1 MPAMS
6 QIERAFC
13 KTALWRGGT
22 GQAVLGSLPLDR
34 LGHDVLEIG
43 SGSGDIAARLRQANP
58 DLAITATDFDPV
70 MVRTA
75 ARRLGAF
82 GNVTVRGADATD
94 LPFAD
99 DSFDSVLSCLMLH
112 HVVEWEKAI
121 AEIARVLR
129 PGGVFTGYD
138 LTRTPVATAIHR
150 LDRSPFRLVNPAEL
164 DEVCARHG
172 LAMQTRTRLAGQ
184 VMQFTSD

>member
-13 KTALWRGGT
+13 KTALWRTGT
-22 GQAVLGSLPLDR
+22 GQAVLGSLPVDR
-34 LGHDVLEIG
+34 LGREVLEIG

-58 DLAITATDFDPV
+58 DLAITATDFDPA
-70 MVRTA
+70 MVRAA
-75 ARRLGAF
+75 ARRLQAF
-82 GNVTVRGADATD
+82 PDVTVRAADATD

-99 DSFDSVLSCLMLH
+99 DSFDSVVSCLMLH
-112 HVVEWEKAI
+112 HIVDWESAV

-138 LTRTPVATAIHR
+138 LTRTPMATAIHR
-150 LDRSPFRLVNPAEL
+150 LDRSPFRLVNPDEL

-184 VMQFTSD
+184 VMQFSSE

>member
-6 QIERAFC
+6 RIERAFC
-13 KTALWRGGT
+13 KTVLWRTGT
-22 GQAVLGSLPLDR
+22 GQAVLGSIPVQR
-34 LGHDVLEIG
+34 LGGEVLEIG
-43 SGSGDIAARLRQANP
+43 SGSGDIAARLRQAHP
-58 DLAITATDFDPV
+58 ELAITATDFDPA

-75 ARRLGAF
+75 ARRLQRF
-82 GNVTVRGADATD
+82 GDVTVRAADATD

-112 HVVEWEKAI
+112 HIVEWEKAV
-121 AEIARVLR
+121 AEIALVLR

-138 LTRTPVATAIHR
+138 LTRTPAATAIHR
-150 LDRSPFRLVNPAEL
+150 LDRSPFRLVNPDEL

-172 LAMQTRTRLAGQ
+172 LQMQTRTRLAGQ
-184 VMQFTSD
+184 VMQFCSG

>member
-13 KTALWRGGT
+13 KSALWRGGT
-22 GQAVLGSLPLDR
+22 GQAAFGSIPVDR
-34 LGHDVLEIG
+34 LGRDVLEIG
-43 SGSGDIAARLRQANP
+43 SGSGDIAARLRQAKP
-58 DLAITATDFDPV
+58 DLAITATDFDPA
-70 MVRTA
+70 MVRAA
-75 ARRLGAF
+75 ARRLQPF
-82 GNVTVRGADATD
+82 GDVTVRGADATD
-94 LPFAD
+94 LPFPD

-112 HVVEWEKAI
+112 HIVEWEKAI

-138 LTRTPVATAIHR
+138 LTRTPIATAVHQ
-150 LDRSPFRLVNPAEL
+150 LDRSPFRLVNPDEL
-164 DEVCARHG
+164 SAVCARHG

>member
-22 GQAVLGSLPLDR
+22 GKAVLGSIPVGR
-34 LGHDVLEIG
+34 LGRDVLEIG
-43 SGSGDIAARLRQANP
+43 SGSGDIAARLRQAHP
-58 DLAITATDFDPV
+58 GLAITATDFDPA

-75 ARRLGAF
+75 ARRLAAF
-82 GNVTVRGADATD
+82 EDVTVCGADATD
-94 LPFAD
+94 LPFGD

-112 HVVEWEKAI
+112 HVVDWEKAI

-138 LTRTPVATAIHR
+138 LTRTPMATAIHR
-150 LDRSPFRLVNPAEL
+150 LDRSPFRLVNPDEL

-172 LAMQTRTRLAGQ
+172 LAMQTRIRLAGQ

>member
-6 QIERAFC
+6 RIERAFC

-22 GQAVLGSLPLDR
+22 GQAVLGSIPVER

-43 SGSGDIAARLRQANP
+43 SGSGDIAARLRQGNP
-58 DLAITATDFDPV
+58 ELAITATDFDPA
-70 MVRTA
+70 MVRAA
-75 ARRLGAF
+75 ARRLHVF
-82 GNVTVRGADATD
+82 GDVTVRGADATD

-138 LTRTPVATAIHR
+138 LTRTPMATAIHR
-150 LDRSPFRLVNPAEL
+150 LDRSPFRLVNPEEL
-164 DEVCARHG
+164 DEVCGRHG
-172 LAMQTRTRLAGQ
+172 LQMRTRTRLAGQ
-184 VMQFTSD
+184 VMQFSSD